1 MRSCIFILGIMSI
14 RLIASFL
21 NLYSQGLGRKFNWM
35 VVIVFITFIIMDLW
49 EIKIKEKVDS

>member
-21 NLYSQGLGRKFNWM
+21 QLYSQGLGKKFNWM
-35 VVIVFITFIIMDLW
+35 VVIVFTTFIIMDLW
-49 EIKIKEKVDS
+49 EIKVKEKLDN